1 MPDELDEIRSR
12 ISLVDL
18 VSERVQLTRAGKT
31 FKGLCPFH
39 REKTPSFY
47 IYPEQGRYF
56 CFGCQERGDIFS
68 FVMKTQGLDFKE
80 ALDVLAKRA
89 GVTLKPRFQEKEPN
103 QKQLLGKIL
112 ETACSF
118 FNKSFFESSFAQE
131 YASNRGLTPDIIAE
145 WKIGYAPDSDEEL
158 IRVLRKSNFSLRDAE
173 QAGVV
178 TGSESSGYRDF
189 FRNRLIFPVHD
200 ERGNLIAFGGRALD
214 DSQPKYL
221 NSKETPLFRKSETL
235 YGLHRAKSKLSQT
248 KEAILVEG
256 YFDVISCHR
265 AGLTEAVA
273 PLGTAFND
281 RHAKV
286 LKKWCDKV
294 ILAYDSD
301 SAGVKA
307 SERALIFLKTVGIDC
322 RVALLPPQED
332 PDRLFQNHGAA
343 KLHQIVQKSVSPL
356 RFRIEIVRRMY
367 PHGIEK
373 ADSAFWKEIKKV
385 LATAEDKLEQQQLIQ
400 ELAALHPSSKIDY
413 KATVAALRKDVEN
426 LGKKQKFVGEQT
438 SRVLPGKTSKS
449 NEVVPPIAE
458 RVILRAVLRPEF
470 RKKALPLLEEEGFL
484 VSGSGRRLADRV
496 LHEIRLLGE
505 DCDPGSVLENL
516 EEGDRQL
523 FALFERPEEGPLTE
537 AWLEDSIAKL
547 RYEKEKREARKHPD
561 SAIAIVEALKKKKI
575 R

>member
-1 MPDELDEIRSR
+1 MSDELDEIRSR

-18 VSERVQLTRAGKT
+18 VGERVQLTRAGKA

-68 FVMKTQGLDFKE
+68 FVMKSQGLDFRE
-80 ALDVLAKRA
+80 ALDILAKRA
-89 GVTLKPRFQEKEPN
+89 GITLKPRFRDSETN
-103 QKQLLGKIL
+103 QRQLLSKIL

-118 FNKSFFESSFAQE
+118 FRKSLSDSSFAQE
-131 YASNRGLTPDIIAE
+131 YALSRGLTPDVIAE

-158 IRVLRKSNFSLRDAE
+158 IRVLRKSNFSLHDAE

-178 TGSESSGYRDF
+178 SGTESSGYRDF

-248 KEAILVEG
+248 REAILVEG
-256 YFDVISCHR
+256 YLDVISCHR
-265 AGLTEAVA
+265 AGLTETIA
-273 PLGTAFND
+273 PLGTAFNE

-307 SERALIFLKTVGIDC
+307 TERALIFLKTAGIDC

-332 PDRLFQNHGAA
+332 PDCLFQNHGAA
-343 KLHQIVQKSVSPL
+343 KLHHIVQKSVSPL
-356 RFRIEIVRRMY
+356 RFRIEIVRRIY
-367 PHGIEK
+367 PHGTEK
-373 ADSAFWKEIKKV
+373 ADSDFWKEIKKV
-385 LATAEDKLEQQQLIQ
+385 LATAEDKLEQQQLIH

-426 LGKKQKFVGEQT
+426 IEKRQKFIRERIPEA
-438 SRVLPGKTSKS
+438 SIAKTKVQSDA
-449 NEVVPPIAE
+449 VPPFAE
-458 RVILRAVLRPEF
+458 RVILRAALRPEL
-470 RKKALPLLEEEGFL
+470 RKKVISLLEEEGIL
-484 VSGSGRRLADRV
+484 VSSSGRRLADRV
-496 LHEIRLLGE
+496 LQEIRLLGE

-516 EEGDRQL
+516 EESERQL

-547 RYEKEKREARKHPD
+547 RYEKEKREARKKPD
-561 SAIAIVEALKKKKI
+561 SAIAIVEALKRKKT
-575 R
+575 